1 MRIYLLLDVVQ
12 LLPDRVAHLLRH
24 ADDVCVQVHR
34 ALSARIK
41 LVAFRWQQWAPKMH
55 TRNEDIFI
63 AIAKQ
68 WARRTGCYIDHENIE
83 IQQCPRLIGTC
94 LDLASATKG
103 RILAA
108 FVRSCG
114 TNVHSVLWAPTN
126 DSWCMP
132 VAAIAHLCHAK
143 ARLLR
148 FSLPYC
154 KQESSQCA

>member
-55 TRNEDIFI
+55 TRNKDIFI

-68 WARRTGCYIDHENIE
+68 WARRTGCYFDHENFE

-108 FVRSCG
+108 FVRSCV
-114 TNVHSVLWAPTN
+114 TDVHSVLWAPTN

-132 VAAIAHLCHAK
+132 VAASTHLHHAK
-143 ARLLR
+143 ARLPR
-148 FSLPYC
+148 FSLPYY